1 MPTISFQTL
10 SEFAAHEG
18 LAIVGVSTPDGL
30 GADRERLEAWQSAGY
45 AGEMSFMQR
54 ESELLAGPARLLDG
68 VRTIVSVGAYY
79 DRGPR
84 APLRSGYGRV
94 ARYAWGRDYHKV
106 LRKRLESLARA
117 ISDHLGGALVYRVF
131 SDSVPLLERA
141 VARQAG
147 LGFIGKNTMLII
159 PRAGSY
165 LFLGEILWNLE
176 VADLP
181 SLHSEV
187 RGSCGSCSRCIDSCP
202 TGAFVSERVLD
213 ARRCISYLTIEKRGA
228 LSWIEREWLGE
239 WLFGCDVCQ
248 DVCPF
253 NVLPL
258 KKRLSPAWEEF
269 SPEAGSGQLLSL
281 AELLSI
287 RQNDDFVA
295 RFGGTPIM
303 RTKREGLLRNACV
316 VAANTASFH
325 LVPILRDA
333 FLSDAS
339 AVVRQHALWSV
350 VKLGCVE
357 GTQYRDEATSLI
369 QRAFSDPEQVVREE
383 ARACEKLLV

>member
-1 MPTISFQTL
+1 MPSISFQTL

-18 LAIVGVSTPDGL
+18 LAIVGVSVPDGL
-30 GADRERLEAWQSAGY
+30 GEDRERLEAWQSAGC

-54 ESELLAGPARLLDG
+54 ESALLTEPARLLDS

-84 APLRSGYGRV
+84 EPLRVGYGRV

-159 PRAGSY
+159 PRAGSF

-176 VADLP
+176 VSDWP
-181 SLHSEV
+181 GRDSKVS
-187 RGSCGSCSRCIDSCP
+187 GSCGSCSRCIDSCP
-202 TGAFVSERVLD
+202 TGAFISERVLD
-213 ARRCISYLTIEKRGA
+213 ARKCISYLTIEKRGA
-228 LSWIEREWLGE
+228 LSWTERESLGE

-258 KKRLSPAWEEF
+258 KKRLSPAWKEF
-269 SPEAGSGQLLSL
+269 SPEAGSGQMLPL

-295 RFGGTPIM
+295 RFGGTPLM
-303 RTKREGLLRNACV
+303 RTKREGLVRNACV
-316 VAANTASFH
+316 VAANTASVH
-325 LVPILRDA
+325 LAPILRDA
-333 FLSDAS
+333 FLSDS
-339 AVVRQHALWSV
+339 SSIVRQHALWSV
-350 VKLGCVE
+350 VKLGRIE
-357 GTQYRDEATSLI
+357 GTQYRDEARSLV
-369 QRAFSDPEQVVREE
+369 QRGFVDPELVVRDE
-383 ARACEKLLV
+383 ARACEQLLA